1 MTKLQRMITLTWL
14 KFFLGSVIA
23 FVLLM
28 SIANLISGL
37 LRTNVTAYEVLINHL
52 IELPGNASKIFPVSC
67 LTGTLFCINKLQ
79 SRNELVAIFAAGFS
93 RMKFVLTIII
103 LSLFAAVVQIY
114 LAGYIYPFAK
124 SKKNILIEQSETK
137 FRNLKTKAL
146 TSSTIGTGKI
156 WFKGSNYF
164 FSFTHYDKFSK
175 SLLDLGIYA
184 YDRNYLLAGKTFTTK
199 AIFETATN
207 QWKSDSSLQILGL
220 NNHEHPRLIVSGPS
234 TIALAET
241 SDDFLK
247 LESDINSLNL
257 HSLYYYLKNIGRSGI
272 NIDEYLVQFYDKIN
286 AAISCILLSV
296 FAAVSIF
303 RPNRRQS
310 SFGKTIAFVFVFT
323 LIFWLLISYFQ
334 ELGNS
339 SRLAPIY
346 ACFSV
351 SFAFVIYLTC
361 IYIKNRKLT

>member
-1 MTKLQRMITLTWL
+1 MITLEWI
-14 KFFLGSVIA
+14 KFFIGSVIA

-28 SIANLISGL
+28 SVANLISGL

-52 IELPGNASKIFPVSC
+52 IELPGNASKIFPISC

-79 SRNELVAIFAAGFS
+79 SRNELVAIFASGFS
-93 RMKFVLTIII
+93 RMKFVFTIII
-103 LSLFAAVVQIY
+103 LSLLASAVQIY
-114 LAGYIYPFAK
+114 LAGYVYPFAK
-124 SKKNILIEQSETK
+124 SKKNVFIEQSESK
-137 FRNLKTKAL
+137 FRNLKTKAI

-164 FSFTHYDKFSK
+164 FSFTHYDKSSK
-175 SLLDLGIYA
+175 GLIDLGIYA
-184 YDRNYLLAGKTFTTK
+184 YDKNFLLTDKTFTSK
-199 AIFETATN
+199 AIFETATGKWTSEN
-207 QWKSDSSLQILGL
+207 SSLISGL
-220 NNHEHPRLIVSGPS
+220 NNHEHPRMTISGPGNV
-234 TIALAET
+234 ALAET
-241 SDDFLK
+241 PDDFIR

-257 HSLYYYLKNIGRSGI
+257 HGLYHHLKNIRRSGI

-286 AAISCILLSV
+286 AAISCVLLSI
-296 FAAVSIF
+296 FAAISIF

-310 SFGKTIAFVFVFT
+310 SFGRTIAFVFVFT
-323 LIFWLLISYFQ
+323 LVFWLLISYFQ

-339 SRLAPIY
+339 SRLPPVY

-351 SFAFVIYLTC
+351 SFGFLIYLSF